1 LLHIPRSEIAARGV
15 PLAKM
20 ALSRCITAQNPK
32 IGSSYPEGNFGGN
45 QLLGGSMS
53 LSPLYRALTNDLHVS
68 TAMPTSIAVSSDFV
82 VARYSSPP
90 FGSLCK
96 YSRSTGV
103 TLTSCRRPLRASVI
117 HHIHLHENERIP
129 PSFSISL
136 RRFGMKAMFRQ
147 PARTRKG
154 LLGPCYKTEGTES
167 PFQRRFLILHPFFL
181 KFAGRQF

>member
-1 LLHIPRSEIAARGV
+1 
-15 PLAKM
+15 M

-90 FGSLCK
+90 FGSLCE

-103 TLTSCRRPLRASVI
+103 TLTSCRRPLRANAWFFITFTCTKTKGFPNILFDFTTQVWHESNVSPTCSHSQRTPWPVFQDGRHRVSLSNEVFNPSSV
-117 HHIHLHENERIP
+117 
-129 PSFSISL
+129 FS
-136 RRFGMKAMFRQ
+136 
-147 PARTRKG
+147 
-154 LLGPCYKTEGTES
+154 
-167 PFQRRFLILHPFFL
+167 
-181 KFAGRQF
+181 